1 MYFLSIGGAIMPSLP
16 PSVEELNPL
25 ISSDE
30 QLQKE
35 LKEDFEASMAEV
47 INNRKVSKPTR
58 IRLEGL
64 EHMFADMMDILRG
77 CYTVGREEANRNVV
91 DEIED
96 FINKVKEMKDLCD
109 NNHEDHVNNEINQA
123 MYSMHKR
130 DNFGHLVGKHFP
142 GLCNCPI
149 EYRNR
154 NLLDD
159 LDYAD
164 HDFTEE
170 GSPDSGESDR
180 DPLEEYSAAEL
191 SDKDLLNG
199 LSVVELRRQG
209 SFEKFPLPER
219 SDEM

>member
-1 MYFLSIGGAIMPSLP
+1 MPSLP
-16 PSVEELNPL
+16 TSVEELNPL
-25 ISSDE
+25 ITSDE

-47 INNRKVSKPTR
+47 INNRKVSDSTC
-58 IRLEGL
+58 ILLEGL
-64 EHMFADMMDILRG
+64 ECMFADMMDILRG
-77 CYTVGREEANRNVV
+77 CCTMGREEANRNVV
-91 DEIED
+91 DEIKG
-96 FINKVKEMKDLCD
+96 FINKVKAMEDLCQT
-109 NNHEDHVNNEINQA
+109 NREVNLNKAINQA
-123 MYSMHKR
+123 MSSVHKL
-130 DNFGHLVGKHFP
+130 DNVGHLVAKHFP
-142 GLCNCPI
+142 GRCNCPI

-159 LDYAD
+159 HDYAD

-170 GSPDSGESDR
+170 GSPDSGESDQ
-180 DPLEEYSAAEL
+180 DHLEEYSAAEL

-199 LSVVELRRQG
+199 FSVVEFRRQG

>member
-1 MYFLSIGGAIMPSLP
+1 MPSLP
-16 PSVEELNPL
+16 TSVEELNPL

-35 LKEDFEASMAEV
+35 LKEDFGASMAEM
-47 INNRKVSKPTR
+47 INNRKVSDPTR
-58 IRLEGL
+58 ILLDGIDC
-64 EHMFADMMDILRG
+64 MFADMMDILRG
-77 CYTVGREEANRNVV
+77 CCTMGREEAKRDVV
-91 DEIED
+91 DEIKI

-123 MYSMHKR
+123 MSSVHKL
-130 DNFGHLVGKHFP
+130 DNVGHLVAKYFP
-142 GLCNCPI
+142 GRCNCPI

-159 LDYAD
+159 HDYAD

-170 GSPDSGESDR
+170 GSPESGESDQ
-180 DPLEEYSAAEL
+180 DPYEEYSAAEL

-209 SFEKFPLPER
+209 SFEKFPLPEC

>member
-1 MYFLSIGGAIMPSLP
+1 MPSLP

-25 ISSDE
+25 IPSDE

-35 LKEDFEASMAEV
+35 LMEDFEASMAEV
-47 INNRKVSKPTR
+47 INNRKVSDSTC
-58 IRLEGL
+58 ILLEGL

-77 CYTVGREEANRNVV
+77 CYTVGREEANRNVF

-159 LDYAD
+159 HDYAD

>member
-1 MYFLSIGGAIMPSLP
+1 MPSLP

-25 ISSDE
+25 IPSNE
-30 QLQKE
+30 QLQKK
-35 LKEDFEASMAEV
+35 LKEDFEASMAGA
-47 INNRKVSKPTR
+47 INNRKVSDDTR
-58 IRLEGL
+58 ILLDGIDC
-64 EHMFADMMDILRG
+64 MFADMMDILRG
-77 CYTVGREEANRNVV
+77 CYTTGREEANRNVV
-91 DEIED
+91 DEIKV

-123 MYSMHKR
+123 MSSVYKL
-130 DNFGHLVGKHFP
+130 DNVGHLVAKHFP
-142 GLCNCPI
+142 GRCNCPI

-159 LDYAD
+159 FDYAD

-180 DPLEEYSAAEL
+180 DHLEEYSAAEL

-209 SFEKFPLPER
+209 SFEKFPLPEY

>member
-1 MYFLSIGGAIMPSLP
+1 MPSLS

-25 ISSDE
+25 TSSDE

-64 EHMFADMMDILRG
+64 EHMFADMMNILRG
-77 CYTVGREEANRNVV
+77 CCTMGREEAKCNVV
-91 DEIED
+91 DGIKG
-96 FINKVKEMKDLCD
+96 FINKVKAMKDLCHD
-109 NNHEDHVNNEINQA
+109 NREVNLNKAINQA
-123 MYSMHKR
+123 ISSMHKLYIFR
-130 DNFGHLVGKHFP
+130 YLVGIYFP
-142 GLCNCPI
+142 GDCKCPI

-159 LDYAD
+159 

-170 GSPDSGESDR
+170 GSPESGESDR
-180 DPLEEYSAAEL
+180 DHLEEYSAAEL

-209 SFEKFPLPER
+209 SFEKFPLPEY

>member
-1 MYFLSIGGAIMPSLP
+1 MPSLS

-25 ISSDE
+25 TSSDE

-64 EHMFADMMDILRG
+64 EHMFADMMNILRG
-77 CYTVGREEANRNVV
+77 CGTMGREEAKRNVV
-91 DEIED
+91 DEIEG

-123 MYSMHKR
+123 MSSMHKL
-130 DNFGHLVGKHFP
+130 DNVGHLVAKHFP
-142 GLCNCPI
+142 GRCNCPI

-159 LDYAD
+159 FDYAD

-170 GSPDSGESDR
+170 GSPDSGESDQ
-180 DPLEEYSAAEL
+180 DSYEEHSAAEL
-191 SDKDLLNG
+191 SDKGLLDG
-199 LSVVELRRQG
+199 FSPVEFRGQG
-209 SFEKFPLPER
+209 SFEKFPLPKC

>member
-1 MYFLSIGGAIMPSLP
+1 MPSLP

-25 ISSDE
+25 IPSDE

-35 LKEDFEASMAEV
+35 LMEDFEASMAEV
-47 INNRKVSKPTR
+47 INNRKVSDSTC
-58 IRLEGL
+58 ILLDGIDC
-64 EHMFADMMDILRG
+64 MFADMMDILRG
-77 CYTVGREEANRNVV
+77 CCTMGREEAKRDVV
-91 DEIED
+91 DEIKI

-123 MYSMHKR
+123 MSSVHKL
-130 DNFGHLVGKHFP
+130 DNVGHLVAKHFP
-142 GLCNCPI
+142 GRCNCPI

-159 LDYAD
+159 HDYADHDYAD

-170 GSPDSGESDR
+170 GSPDSGESDQ
-180 DPLEEYSAAEL
+180 DHLEEYSAAEL

-199 LSVVELRRQG
+199 FSVVEFRRQG

>member
-1 MYFLSIGGAIMPSLP
+1 MPSLP
-16 PSVEELNPL
+16 TSVEELNPL
-25 ISSDE
+25 TPSDE
-30 QLQKE
+30 QLQKK
-35 LKEDFEASMAEV
+35 LVEDFEASMAEMT
-47 INNRKVSKPTR
+47 NNRKVSDDTR
-58 IRLEGL
+58 ILLDGIDC
-64 EHMFADMMDILRG
+64 MFAEMMDILRG
-77 CYTVGREEANRNVV
+77 CCTTGREEANRNVF

-159 LDYAD
+159 HDYA
-164 HDFTEE
+164 EE
-170 GSPDSGESDR
+170 GSPDSGESDQ
-180 DPLEEYSAAEL
+180 DYLEEYSAAEL

-199 LSVVELRRQG
+199 FSVVEFRRQG

>member
-1 MYFLSIGGAIMPSLP
+1 MPSLS

-25 ISSDE
+25 TSSDE
-30 QLQKE
+30 QLQKK
-35 LKEDFEASMAEV
+35 LVEDFEASMAEMT
-47 INNRKVSKPTR
+47 NNRKVSNRTR

-64 EHMFADMMDILRG
+64 ECMFAEMMNILRG
-77 CYTVGREEANRNVV
+77 CCTMGREGAKRNVA
-91 DEIED
+91 DGIKD
-96 FINKVKEMKDLCD
+96 FINKIKAMADLCQTNREVHLD
-109 NNHEDHVNNEINQA
+109 KAINQA
-123 MYSMHKR
+123 ISSVHKL
-130 DNFGHLVGKHFP
+130 DIFKYLVGIYFP
-142 GLCNCPI
+142 GLCKCPI

-170 GSPDSGESDR
+170 GSPESGESDQ
-180 DPLEEYSAAEL
+180 DHLEEYSAAEL

-199 LSVVELRRQG
+199 FSVVEFRRQG

>member
-1 MYFLSIGGAIMPSLP
+1 MPSLP

-25 ISSDE
+25 TPSDE
-30 QLQKE
+30 QLQKK
-35 LKEDFEASMAEV
+35 LMKDFEASMAKV
-47 INNRKVSKPTR
+47 TNNRKVSKPTR

-77 CYTVGREEANRNVV
+77 CCTMGREEAKCNVV
-91 DEIED
+91 DGIKG
-96 FINKVKEMKDLCD
+96 FINKVKAMKDLCRD
-109 NNHEDHVNNEINQA
+109 NREVNLNKAINQA
-123 MYSMHKR
+123 MSSVHKL
-130 DNFGHLVGKHFP
+130 DNVGHLVAKHFP
-142 GLCNCPI
+142 GLCKCPI

-170 GSPDSGESDR
+170 GSPDSGESDQ

-191 SDKDLLNG
+191 SDKDLLDG
-199 LSVVELRRQG
+199 FSVVEFCLQG
-209 SFEKFPLPER
+209 SSEKFPLPKY
-219 SDEM
+219 SNEM

>member
-1 MYFLSIGGAIMPSLP
+1 MPSLP

-25 ISSDE
+25 IPSDE

-35 LKEDFEASMAEV
+35 FMEDFEASMAEV

-64 EHMFADMMDILRG
+64 EHMFADMMYILRG
-77 CYTVGREEANRNVV
+77 CCTMGREEAKCNVV
-91 DEIED
+91 DGIKG
-96 FINKVKEMKDLCD
+96 FINKVKAMKDLCHD
-109 NNHEDHVNNEINQA
+109 NREVNLNKAINQEI
-123 MYSMHKR
+123 SSVHKLDIFR
-130 DNFGHLVGKHFP
+130 YLVGIYFP
-142 GLCNCPI
+142 GDCKCPI

-159 LDYAD
+159 FDYAD

-170 GSPDSGESDR
+170 GSPDSGESDQ
-180 DPLEEYSAAEL
+180 DSYEEDSTAEL
-191 SDKDLLNG
+191 SDKGLLNG
-199 LSVVELRRQG
+199 FSPVEFRRQG

>member
-1 MYFLSIGGAIMPSLP
+1 MPSLP

-25 ISSDE
+25 IPSDE

-35 LKEDFEASMAEV
+35 LMEDFEASMAEV
-47 INNRKVSKPTR
+47 INNRKVSDSTC
-58 IRLEGL
+58 ILLEGL
-64 EHMFADMMDILRG
+64 ECMFADMMDILRG
-77 CYTVGREEANRNVV
+77 CYTVGREEANRNVF

-149 EYRNR
+149 EYRS
-154 NLLDD
+154 LLDD
-159 LDYAD
+159 FDYA
-164 HDFTEE
+164 EE
-170 GSPDSGESDR
+170 GSPDSGESDQ
-180 DPLEEYSAAEL
+180 DHLEEYSAAEL

-199 LSVVELRRQG
+199 FSVVEFRRQG

>member
-1 MYFLSIGGAIMPSLP
+1 MPFLS

-25 ISSDE
+25 IPSEE

-47 INNRKVSKPTR
+47 INNRKVSDSTR
-58 IRLEGL
+58 ILL
-64 EHMFADMMDILRG
+64 DCIDCMFADMMDILRG
-77 CYTVGREEANRNVV
+77 CCTMGREEAKRDVV
-91 DEIED
+91 DEIKI

-123 MYSMHKR
+123 MSSVHKL
-130 DNFGHLVGKHFP
+130 DNVGHLVAKHFP
-142 GLCNCPI
+142 GRCNCPI

-159 LDYAD
+159 FDYAD

-170 GSPDSGESDR
+170 GSPDSGESDQ
-180 DPLEEYSAAEL
+180 DSYEEHSAAEL
-191 SDKDLLNG
+191 SDKGLLDG
-199 LSVVELRRQG
+199 FSPVEFRGQG

>member
-1 MYFLSIGGAIMPSLP
+1 MPFLS

-25 ISSDE
+25 TSSDE

-35 LKEDFEASMAEV
+35 LMEDFEASMAEV
-47 INNRKVSKPTR
+47 INNRKVSDSTC
-58 IRLEGL
+58 ILLEGL
-64 EHMFADMMDILRG
+64 ECMFADMMDILRG
-77 CYTVGREEANRNVV
+77 CYTVGREEANRNVF

-159 LDYAD
+159 HDYAD

>member
-1 MYFLSIGGAIMPSLP
+1 MPSLP
-16 PSVEELNPL
+16 TSVEELNPL
-25 ISSDE
+25 IPSDE

-35 LKEDFEASMAEV
+35 LTEDFEASMAEV
-47 INNRKVSKPTR
+47 TNNRKVSKSTR
-58 IRLEGL
+58 ILLEGT
-64 EHMFADMMDILRG
+64 EHMFADMMDIFRNR
-77 CYTVGREEANRNVV
+77 CTMGREEAKCKIV
-91 DEIED
+91 DETKG
-96 FINKVKEMKDLCD
+96 FIDKVKAMKDLCRT
-109 NNHEDHVNNEINQA
+109 NREGHLNSAINQA
-123 MYSMHKR
+123 IFSVHEL
-130 DNFGHLVGKHFP
+130 DNFGHLVGEHFP
-142 GLCNCPI
+142 GHCDCPI

-170 GSPDSGESDR
+170 ESPDSGESDQ
-180 DPLEEYSAAEL
+180 DPYEEYSAAEL

-209 SFEKFPLPER
+209 SFEKFPLPEC

>member
-1 MYFLSIGGAIMPSLP
+1 MPSLP

>member
-1 MYFLSIGGAIMPSLP
+1 
-16 PSVEELNPL
+16 
-25 ISSDE
+25 
-30 QLQKE
+30 
-35 LKEDFEASMAEV
+35 MAKV
-47 INNRKVSKPTR
+47 TNNRKVSKPTR

-77 CYTVGREEANRNVV
+77 CCTMGREEAKCNVV
-91 DEIED
+91 DEIKV

-109 NNHEDHVNNEINQA
+109 NNHDDQVNNEINQA
-123 MYSMHKR
+123 MSSVHKL
-130 DNFGHLVGKHFP
+130 DNVGHLVAKHFP
-142 GLCNCPI
+142 GRCNCPI

-159 LDYAD
+159 FDYAD

-180 DPLEEYSAAEL
+180 DHLEEYSAAEL

-199 LSVVELRRQG
+199 FSPVEFRRQG

>member
-1 MYFLSIGGAIMPSLP
+1 MPSLS

-25 ISSDE
+25 IPSDE

-47 INNRKVSKPTR
+47 INNRKVSDSTC
-58 IRLEGL
+58 ILLEGL
-64 EHMFADMMDILRG
+64 ECMFADMMDILRG

-91 DEIED
+91 DEIKD
-96 FINKVKEMKDLCD
+96 FINKVKVMKDLCD
-109 NNHEDHVNNEINQA
+109 NNHEDHVNNAINQA

-130 DNFGHLVGKHFP
+130 DNFGQLVGKYFP
-142 GLCNCPI
+142 GLCKCPI

-159 LDYAD
+159 FDYAD

-170 GSPDSGESDR
+170 GSPDSGESDQ
-180 DPLEEYSAAEL
+180 DHLEEYSAAEL

-199 LSVVELRRQG
+199 FSVVEFRRQG

>member
-1 MYFLSIGGAIMPSLP
+1 MPSLP

-25 ISSDE
+25 IPSDE

-35 LKEDFEASMAEV
+35 LMEDFEASMAEV
-47 INNRKVSKPTR
+47 INNRKVSDDTR
-58 IRLEGL
+58 ILLDGIDC
-64 EHMFADMMDILRG
+64 MFAEMMNILRG
-77 CYTVGREEANRNVV
+77 CCTMGREEAKRDVV
-91 DEIED
+91 DEIKI

-123 MYSMHKR
+123 MSSVHKL
-130 DNFGHLVGKHFP
+130 DNVGHLVAKHFP
-142 GLCNCPI
+142 GRCNCPI

-159 LDYAD
+159 FDYAD

-170 GSPDSGESDR
+170 GSPDSGESDQ
-180 DPLEEYSAAEL
+180 DSYEEHSAAEL
-191 SDKDLLNG
+191 SDKGLLDG
-199 LSVVELRRQG
+199 FSPVEFRGQG